1 MVTIM
6 NKHIF
11 IIEGIDG
18 SGKTTQ
24 VELLGKRLE
33 TNGKQVKRIKFPD
46 YESDSSALVRMYLK
60 GDFGTHPEDVSAYAA
75 STFYAV
81 DRYAS
86 YKADWGADYN
96 NGTIIISDRYVSS
109 NIIHQSSKLKEN
121 ERKEYYKWLF
131 DLEYNKLALPVPT
144 AVFFL
149 DVPPEISI
157 KNVEHRYNGDE
168 SKKDIHEKDR
178 TYLQTCYNSAIN
190 ACEDAGFIRIP
201 CVKDGKMMGIEEIND
216 LIFAKVQE
224 LID

>member
-1 MVTIM
+1 M

-24 VELLGKRLE
+24 VELLGKRLAE
-33 TNGKQVKRIKFPD
+33 SGKKVKRIKFPD
-46 YESDSSALVRMYLK
+46 YESDSSALVKMYLK

-81 DRYAS
+81 DRYSS
-86 YKADWGADYN
+86 YKTGWGKDYN
-96 NGTIIISDRYVSS
+96 EGTVIISDRYVSS
-109 NIIHQSSKLKEN
+109 NIIHQSSKLKN
-121 ERKEYYKWLF
+121 EEKKDYYNWLF

-157 KNVEHRYNGDE
+157 KNVENRYQGDE

-178 TYLQTCYNSAIN
+178 MYLQTCYDSAIN

-201 CVKDGKMMGIEEIND
+201 CVKDGKMKSIEEINN
-216 LIFAKVQE
+216 LIFEEVQK